1 MSLKSKNT
9 QQVRFTIDAHTNKVI
24 FAEYSAFGKKNS
36 TVFTLSCDMSWALW
50 NSATQAIEA
59 KVKLIDEPNAGLTLE
74 NNCVV
79 VGDVSDDLKFYQIK
93 D

>member
-1 MSLKSKNT
+1 
-9 QQVRFTIDAHTNKVI
+9 
-24 FAEYSAFGKKNS
+24 
-36 TVFTLSCDMSWALW
+36 MSWALW

-79 VGDVSDDLKFYQIK
+79 VGDVSDDLKFY
-93 D
+93 